1 MKLPEGIKV
10 DPEIMMG
17 KPCVKGTRIPVYVL
31 LQKMAAGET
40 EAELLKAYPQL
51 SKTDLMAVW
60 EYAARAAAEEIVLA
74 EYWVRLLFDENL
86 SILSAQW
93 AAATLAVD
101 VLDARAAGLA
111 GKTDREVRRFAIETD
126 RILVTLDSDFGNL
139 IRFSPS
145 GTPGVIWLR
154 PRPPTEANI
163 RSILAKWLY
172 RLREINLHGH
182 LAVVEEDKLRIR
194 GGIEE

>member
-1 MKLPEGIKV
+1 MRLPEGIKV

-74 EYWVRLLFDENL
+74 E
-86 SILSAQW
+86 S
-93 AAATLAVD
+93 
-101 VLDARAAGLA
+101 
-111 GKTDREVRRFAIETD
+111 
-126 RILVTLDSDFGNL
+126 
-139 IRFSPS
+139 
-145 GTPGVIWLR
+145 
-154 PRPPTEANI
+154 
-163 RSILAKWLY
+163 
-172 RLREINLHGH
+172 
-182 LAVVEEDKLRIR
+182 
-194 GGIEE
+194 